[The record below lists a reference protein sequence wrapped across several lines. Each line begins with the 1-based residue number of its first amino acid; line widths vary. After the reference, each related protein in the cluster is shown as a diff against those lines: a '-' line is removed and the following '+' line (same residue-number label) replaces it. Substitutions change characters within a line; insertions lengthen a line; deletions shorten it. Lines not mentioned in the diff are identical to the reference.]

1 MEAPPATAVPSGT
14 SWRSIAGFGGDAE
27 ASIGSSGES
36 KAFSFRLCLCRNS
49 DTGEFLEKAK
59 QLLNVK
65 INEAQMAKLVSNS
78 QYKSW
83 KSAASAFYTTVN
95 ETISNA
101 TTAEVR

>member
-1 MEAPPATAVPSGT
+1 MPKPASAVPEKVKLFLS
-14 SWRSIAGFGGDAE
+14 AC
-27 ASIGSSGES
+27 
-36 KAFSFRLCLCRNS
+36 CLCRNS

-65 INEAQMAKLVSNS
+65 IDEAQMAKLVSNA